1 MSIYL
6 PIAEIPLDIFLLLF
20 IGCLGGLLAGI
31 FGIGGGFLI
40 TPILIFNGVP
50 ASVAVA
56 TSANQ
61 IIASSVT
68 GFLAQWYR
76 KNVDIK
82 MGIFLLV
89 GGLLGAY
96 LGILIF
102 SILKSIGQID
112 LAISIIYV
120 VFLGSIGAL
129 MFYESSQLVFEKL
142 IKKYKKDKRKKKH
155 FGLVDLIGLAKL
167 KRKIKSL
174 NLPFIINFP
183 KSNLKISAILP
194 IFIGVLSGIL
204 VSLMGIGGGFVM
216 IPAMI
221 YLLKMPT
228 SVVVGTSLFQII
240 FITSIVTVM
249 HSISTQSVDMV
260 LASILIVGGVIGA
273 QIGSKI
279 GMRIN
284 AEKLRFLLSVII
296 LAVCIRLGLG
306 LLMEPEY
313 LFSIDFMDD

>member
-6 PIAEIPLDIFLLLF
+6 PIAELPLDIFLLLF
-20 IGCLGGLLAGI
+20 IGCVGGMLAGI

-82 MGIFLLV
+82 MGIYLLS
-89 GGLLGAY
+89 GGLVGAY
-96 LGILIF
+96 LGVLLF
-102 SILKSIGQID
+102 ALLKSIGQID
-112 LAISIIYV
+112 LAISMIYV
-120 VFLGSIGAL
+120 VFLGSVGAL
-129 MFYESSQLVFEKL
+129 MFYESGQAVFMKAVSTKSEKV
-142 IKKYKKDKRKKKH
+142 KKK
-155 FGLVDLIGLAKL
+155 FSIAEFLGLRKL
-167 KRKIKSL
+167 KLYIKSL
-174 NLPFIINFP
+174 DLPFVIEFP
-183 KSNLKISAILP
+183 KSNLKISALLP
-194 IFIGVLSGIL
+194 IVIGVLSGIL

-228 SVVVGTSLFQII
+228 TIVVGTSLFQII

-249 HSISTQSVDMV
+249 HSVTTQSVDMV

-273 QIGSKI
+273 QLGSKI
-279 GMRIN
+279 GMNIN
-284 AEKLRFLLSVII
+284 PIKLRFLLSIII
-296 LAVCIRLGLG
+296 LAVCIRLGVG
-306 LLMEPEY
+306 LVLEPEY
-313 LFSIDFMDD
+313 LYSIDFMDD